1 MTQSP
6 TAAAPAPASQLEPK
20 DVQRIIIGLMAVLL
34 LAALDQ
40 TIVSTALPTIG
51 RELGDVQ
58 HLPWMVTAYLLSS
71 TVVTPLYG
79 KLADIIGR
87 RTTLLM
93 AIGIFLFGSLLCSL
107 SPNMYVLIAARAVQ
121 GLGGGGLMS
130 LVQTVISDIVTAKE
144 RGRIQGVF
152 AAVFTASSLG
162 GPILGGVLSEHLGW
176 QSIFWVNLPVGAVAL
191 WIVSRGLMKLPR
203 YERPHRIDWLG
214 AVLMAAAAIILL
226 LAINTRGAAV
236 MGVPLWAVYIVSAA
250 FWGLFALRLRTAA
263 EPLIPTGILKDGVIV
278 RAILV
283 STLSMGALM
292 SVSAYNPLYVQ
303 LIYHMGATQAGLV
316 MTPLALG
323 VVGGSILS
331 GQMMARG
338 KGTGYKL
345 MPMIGLFAGAV
356 VYAGMAVIGDRL
368 NLWAYIGGLFFA
380 NAAVGSTFPVATVVV
395 QNSVERHEMGTATG
409 VMNFFRSLG
418 GALLVAVFGAILF
431 GELYALLGGSFHG
444 ALSAD
449 TVSRVSDPARIYKP
463 IFTGA
468 AVSMGLAFLA
478 LWSMR
483 ERPLRSHEMP
493 VAKAAE
499 EATGETLSDADFS

>member
-1 MTQSP
+1 MNQTIA
-6 TAAAPAPASQLEPK
+6 AAAPAMDSK

-214 AVLMAAAAIILL
+214 ALLMATAAIVLL

-236 MGVPLWAVYIVSAA
+236 MGVPLWAVYIVSSA
-250 FWGLFALRLRTAA
+250 FWVLFALRLRTAA

-283 STLSMGALM
+283 LLAD
-292 SVSAYNPLYVQ
+292 
-303 LIYHMGATQAGLV
+303 AG
-316 MTPLALG
+316 
-323 VVGGSILS
+323 
-331 GQMMARG
+331 
-338 KGTGYKL
+338 
-345 MPMIGLFAGAV
+345 IG
-356 VYAGMAVIGDRL
+356 R
-368 NLWAYIGGLFFA
+368 GGLLHYGGNSRTGWRDGPTPEGQKDNIAFFD
-380 NAAVGSTFPVATVVV
+380 
-395 QNSVERHEMGTATG
+395 Q
-409 VMNFFRSLG
+409 L
-418 GALLVAVFGAILF
+418 
-431 GELYALLGGSFHG
+431 
-444 ALSAD
+444 
-449 TVSRVSDPARIYKP
+449 
-463 IFTGA
+463 
-468 AVSMGLAFLA
+468 
-478 LWSMR
+478 
-483 ERPLRSHEMP
+483 
-493 VAKAAE
+493 
-499 EATGETLSDADFS
+499 

>member
-1 MTQSP
+1 MNQTIA
-6 TAAAPAPASQLEPK
+6 AAAPAMDPK

-40 TIVSTALPTIG
+40 TIVSTALPTIA

-214 AVLMAAAAIILL
+214 AVLMAAAAIVLL

-236 MGVPLWAVYIVSAA
+236 MGLPLWAVYVVSAA
-250 FWGLFALRLRTAA
+250 FWVLFAFRLRTAA

-323 VVGGSILS
+323 VVGGAILS

-338 KGTGYKL
+338 KGTGYKFI
-345 MPMIGLFAGAV
+345 PMIGLFAGAV
-356 VYAGMAVIGDRL
+356 IYAGMAVIGDRL
-368 NLWAYIGGLFFA
+368 TLWAYIGGLFFA

-395 QNSVERHEMGTATG
+395 QNAVERHEMGTATG

-449 TVSRVSDPARIYKP
+449 TLSHVSDPARIYKP
-463 IFTGA
+463 IFAGA

-478 LWSMR
+478 LWSMQ
-483 ERPLRSHEMP
+483 ERTLRSHEMP